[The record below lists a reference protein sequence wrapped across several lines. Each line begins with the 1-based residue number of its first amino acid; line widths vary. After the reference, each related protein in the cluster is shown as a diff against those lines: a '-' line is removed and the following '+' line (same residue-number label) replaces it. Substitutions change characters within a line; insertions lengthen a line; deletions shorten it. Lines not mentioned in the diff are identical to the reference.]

1 MHTVISQMY
10 FYLSLTILLCPIQP
24 RPATSLALATLIL
37 VGSEPTVAHDAA
49 SRGLAG
55 SPRPADSRKLQKSKK
70 KRTNQKKLY
79 IQSLWIL
86 IFNSL
91 FRLEWLAISTY
102 FWSPCFST
110 GFIATIARR
119 KSAIFVNSWLNFL
132 CRYLYRGGRPSYA
145 VMQTY
150 AVNPPW
156 RPTRVT
162 IS

>member
-70 KRTNQKKLY
+70 KEDEPKKVMY
-79 IQSLWIL
+79 SIFVKINIQQ
-86 IFNSL
+86 
-91 FRLEWLAISTY
+91 
-102 FWSPCFST
+102 PFST
-110 GFIATIARR
+110 RVT
-119 KSAIFVNSWLNFL
+119 SNFNL
-132 CRYLYRGGRPSYA
+132 FLEPLFLYWFYCHDCTPQISHFCKLLTQLLMPLSIPRWPSYA

-150 AVNPPW
+150 AVNPP
-156 RPTRVT
+156 
-162 IS
+162 